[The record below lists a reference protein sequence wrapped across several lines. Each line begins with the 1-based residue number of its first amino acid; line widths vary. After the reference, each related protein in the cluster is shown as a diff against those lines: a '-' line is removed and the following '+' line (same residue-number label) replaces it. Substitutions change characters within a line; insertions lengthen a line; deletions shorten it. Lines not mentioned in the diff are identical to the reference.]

1 MSRLSFGAHHP
12 WFRASATTWVL
23 LVSLLTVV
31 NSAAVLHLAQSSA
44 PTDPPA
50 RSEALSRQVD
60 ALAER
65 LRTVESQR
73 PPPPVDHTDELIVLR
88 QRLDTVEQA
97 LPGSAVQAD
106 APALYARMDRLE
118 SKIGRLN
125 RPARPPHKSA
135 PAPKAA
141 QAVEPP
147 FVALTVELRGGERFV
162 SVAPRGATSLSQV
175 RLLRVGES
183 EAGWRLDAITS
194 DRAVFRLNDQMRSFT
209 LR

>member
-1 MSRLSFGAHHP
+1 MNRLSFGAHHP

-31 NSAAVLHLAQSSA
+31 NSAAVLHLAQSSSPTA
-44 PTDPPA
+44 PLA
-50 RSEALSRQVD
+50 RSETLSRQVD

-73 PPPPVDHTDELIVLR
+73 PPPPVDHTDELIVLG

-106 APALYARMDRLE
+106 APALYARMDHLE
-118 SKIGRLN
+118 SKLGRLQ
-125 RPARPPHKSA
+125 RPARRPHK
-135 PAPKAA
+135 PAPTVKAA

-147 FVALTVELRGGERFV
+147 FVALRVELRGGERFV
-162 SVAPRGATSLSQV
+162 SVAPRGAASLSQV
-175 RLLRVGES
+175 RLLRIGES
-183 EAGWRLDAITS
+183 EAGWRLDAIAR

-209 LR
+209 LP